1 MKKFEEL
8 DQSLQN
14 QIIDICKD
22 DPYNLNPEFLYINM
36 FNSIGNIQTLSKV
49 FEVPETLIIKIKE
62 QGKIKMKII
71 KEVANNSA
79 ILRFV
84 EHNNKKFKLTYDNRN
99 GTPLGFDYRFQ
110 AELLKDDVWKT
121 IAGKNDIEFK
131 EISYVSDKPR
141 LLEDSK
147 RFFKMMEEH
156 LSLMY

>member
-1 MKKFEEL
+1 MK
-8 DQSLQN
+8 
-14 QIIDICKD
+14 
-22 DPYNLNPEFLYINM
+22 
-36 FNSIGNIQTLSKV
+36 T
-49 FEVPETLIIKIKE
+49 
-62 QGKIKMKII
+62 I
-71 KEVANNSA
+71 KEVTNNTT

-110 AELLKDDVWKT
+110 AEILKDDTWKT

-156 LSLMY
+156 ISLIY